1 MTMPALPPDLARAAE
16 LLQAGQRETAG
27 RLLKAYL
34 TAHPRD
40 AEGWWLMSQAVS
52 QPGNVRT
59 CLERALRLRPDDDR
73 VRTRLAQLD
82 LPQEP
87 DDSFFQFDTPPAPPA
102 VVSSV
107 VSSVPPFS
115 SPFVTPFT
123 SSAAL
128 PADPATVQVPARQA
142 PAYRTGASAPF
153 DPALDLGVTFDPFAG
168 IEPADDPFA
177 ALRGQQPGT
186 GHQPEWGPGLS
197 FVSEKVPAGPGAA
210 PARPS
215 RKSASSSTLIGV
227 LVVIFALIAL
237 VSVLVLAARQR
248 GWIKGG
254 GLPEMET
261 LDAGS
266 FSIEYPE
273 AWGGVCK
280 ADPQG
285 YTVCGVANDPRYNEV
300 DYFTGAE
307 LDFGQML
314 SSAMSGLLSF
324 QESPDLLVSVIAMDV
339 PQNSGRYFASS
350 EAKMVYEMYTEY
362 GLLDGVDYQ
371 LDYDE
376 SAPQIDGH
384 AASVY
389 RVSLRDTGSS
399 LEDFVMGGGGDSAY
413 YDVYIP
419 HSDKMFWMTV
429 RVTAFNDREEIP
441 HDVIEHM
448 IDSIDLKTS

>member
-1 MTMPALPPDLARAAE
+1 MTTPALPPELARAAD
-16 LLQAGQRETAG
+16 LLQSGQRDAAG

-52 QPGNVRT
+52 QPANVRT
-59 CLERALRLRPDDDR
+59 CLERALRLRPEDDR
-73 VRTRLAQLD
+73 ARARLAELD
-82 LPQEP
+82 RPDEP
-87 DDSFFQFDTPPAPPA
+87 DDSFFRFETPPPPA
-102 VVSSV
+102 A
-107 VSSVPPFS
+107 PR
-115 SPFVTPFT
+115 
-123 SSAAL
+123 
-128 PADPATVQVPARQA
+128 PA
-142 PAYRTGASAPF
+142 ASAPPPSAAPSTPSTPSPARSEPAYSTGAPASF
-153 DPALDLGVTFDPFAG
+153 DPTLDLGVTFDPFAG

>member
-128 PADPATVQVPARQA
+128 PADPATVHVPARQA

-168 IEPADDPFA
+168 IEPESNPFT

-186 GHQPEWGPGLS
+186 GHQPEWGPGLG
-197 FVSEKVPAGPGAA
+197 FVSERGRSAPA
-210 PARPS
+210 PARPA
-215 RKSASSSTLIGV
+215 RRSAPSSTLIGA

-237 VSVLVLAARQR
+237 GSVLALAAKQR
-248 GWIKGG
+248 GWLKG

-266 FSIEYPE
+266 FSLEYPE
-273 AWGGVCK
+273 AWGGLCK
-280 ADPQG
+280 ADAQG
-285 YTVCGVANDPRYNEV
+285 NPVCGVANDPRYNEV
-300 DYFTGAE
+300 DFYTGAQV
-307 LDFGQML
+307 DMAQMFT
-314 SSAMSGLLSF
+314 SAIGGLFSYEQAPGLM
-324 QESPDLLVSVIAMDV
+324 VSVIAMDV
-339 PQNSGRYFASS
+339 PETSYLYMQESQ
-350 EAKMVYEMYTEY
+350 AKVAYEMAVEY
-362 GLLDGVDYQ
+362 PTLVGGDYQ
-371 LDYDE
+371 LDYE
-376 SAPQIDGH
+376 ETAPVIDGR
-384 AASVY
+384 AARVY
-389 RVSLRDTGSS
+389 RVTMENTSGA
-399 LEDFVMGGGGDSAY
+399 LESFVMGGGDAAH

-419 HSDKMFWMTV
+419 HDGKMFWMIV
-429 RVTAFNDREEIP
+429 QIYNWSDREEIP
-441 HDVIEHM
+441 HNVIEHM
-448 IDSIDLKTS
+448 INSINLKTS